1 VKICESITAW
11 KNGKRVGDL
20 FHAIRRHQLVH
31 WFDLQGCMLG
41 NDRVKKGL
49 EMLQTVKSLKTV
61 DLQDNEI
68 DRACLPA
75 IQEFLRA
82 SNVRALY
89 LQGNSLNTRDFD
101 VLEPFVSK
109 LGREC
114 TVYCYKDKDQP
125 MRKLICSTVKQAG
138 GFDESLSFSSV
149 QLNSI
154 FKQYKDR
161 VSFVE
166 TAAAEEMVYSHKSKK
181 NSESYQAAT
190 SAAVDEASVAVQHMH
205 TENAVG
211 DSAVL
216 LGDETVGD
224 LQSDVVNI
232 DDSHLPLG
240 DADHD
245 TRQDLAP
252 SAIAHA
258 RLEPKISSSLQ
269 AAPRAASPSLIDSI
283 VAMGFKLEAAEVAYA
298 KSNGDVQVRHVFIP
312 WFGVFH

>member
-1 VKICESITAW
+1 
-11 KNGKRVGDL
+11 
-20 FHAIRRHQLVH
+20 VH

-41 NDRVKKGL
+41 NDRVRKGL
-49 EMLQTVKSLKTV
+49 ETLQTVKSLKTV

-68 DRACLPA
+68 DGACLPA

-82 SNVRALY
+82 SNVEALY
-89 LQGNSLNTRDFD
+89 LQGNSLNSRDFD

-114 TVYCYKDKDQP
+114 TVYCYKNKDQP

-138 GFDESLSFSSV
+138 GFDESLSFSSF

-166 TAAAEEMVYSHKSKK
+166 TAAAEEMVYSHKLKK
-181 NSESYQAAT
+181 NSESCQAAS
-190 SAAVDEASVAVQHMH
+190 SAAVDDASVAVHHIH

-211 DSAVL
+211 DSAVA

-224 LQSDVVNI
+224 LRSDIVDI
-232 DDSHLPLG
+232 DDSHLPL
-240 DADHD
+240 DDVDHD

-252 SAIAHA
+252 SIIVHA
-258 RLEPKISSSLQ
+258 RLEPNLSSSLQ
-269 AAPRAASPSLIDSI
+269 AAAAAASPSHIDSI
-283 VAMGFKLEAAEVAYA
+283 VAMGFQLEAAENAYA
-298 KSNGDVQVRHVFIP
+298 KSNGDVQVRQFFIL
-312 WFGVFH
+312 WFDMFH